1 MPDGLTS
8 ELKLDDTRVVG
19 NYVATRATELAYN
32 YVINNYNKQVEEKI
46 KKASE
51 DLQIP
56 IDKFMPKDIK
66 GKKRMLGVFDHDA
79 DYKEFVTQ
87 GAKKYAYR
95 DKKYGEIHITIAGVP
110 KQGAKAL
117 KSLEEFKDNFV
128 FPFKYTN
135 KNLLIRRITMV
146 ANNVVDEITSISG
159 FSSKNLT

>member
-1 MPDGLTS
+1 
-8 ELKLDDTRVVG
+8 
-19 NYVATRATELAYN
+19 
-32 YVINNYNKQVEEKI
+32 
-46 KKASE
+46 
-51 DLQIP
+51 
-56 IDKFMPKDIK
+56 MPKDIK

-135 KNLLIRRITMV
+135 KNLLV
-146 ANNVVDEITSISG
+146 YNDEMEEFELTDYKGKKKKVKDKFACVLIPTTYELGKSEEYASLISDE
-159 FSSKNLT
+159 SSKRAIFKEWYNDRFRIY